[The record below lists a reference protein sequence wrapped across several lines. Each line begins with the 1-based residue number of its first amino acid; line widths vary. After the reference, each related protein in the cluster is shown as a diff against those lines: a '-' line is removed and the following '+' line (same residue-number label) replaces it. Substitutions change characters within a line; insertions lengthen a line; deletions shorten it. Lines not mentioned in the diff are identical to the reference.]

1 MARLKDVQW
10 LPGTNNRAIKILVLA
25 SVVIFA
31 TTLFPFNFALRGS
44 VLSRNALVLPPG
56 GEGREILINMALYF
70 PLGLGITAY
79 LCSRGLQIHTI
90 LIQAL
95 VVCFIIS

>member
-1 MARLKDVQW
+1 MSPNKAVPTKVRILIWRGARLKDVQR

-56 GEGREILINMALYF
+56 GKEGKF
-70 PLGLGITAY
+70 
-79 LCSRGLQIHTI
+79 
-90 LIQAL
+90 
-95 VVCFIIS
+95 